1 MVAPPHQIRKR
12 REIFIVCSRS
22 QMGSC
27 LASWGPVVFAH
38 SDEEGM
44 KCDTSTSDKGEVT
57 HVITIT
63 GLPTA
68 NG

>member
-1 MVAPPHQIRKR
+1 MLINL
-12 REIFIVCSRS
+12 
-22 QMGSC
+22 GSC
-27 LASWGPVVFAH
+27 LASWGPVVFVH

-57 HVITIT
+57 QVITIT

-68 NG
+68 NC